1 MSRSLINELHP
12 LKDVTYRELFPY
24 YECSVFHLMKLCCIK
39 NKLQDKQSEEV
50 IGLTNNELTDII
62 ERDEDLSMRK
72 QFLEHSKLNLDRFI
86 G

>member
-1 MSRSLINELHP
+1 
-12 LKDVTYRELFPY
+12 
-24 YECSVFHLMKLCCIK
+24 MKLCCNK
-39 NKLQDKQSEEV
+39 NKQQDKQSEEV
-50 IGLTNNELTDII
+50 IGLTDNKLTDII